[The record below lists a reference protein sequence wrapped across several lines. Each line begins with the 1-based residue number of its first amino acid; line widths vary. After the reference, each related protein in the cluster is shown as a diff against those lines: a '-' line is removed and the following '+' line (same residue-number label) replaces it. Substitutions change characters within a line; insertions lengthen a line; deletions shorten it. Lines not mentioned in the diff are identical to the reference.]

1 MYSLAMSGILSVST
15 YRWASVNTDSSDN
28 FSTWQLQWNT
38 SLETHAS
45 TTRLL
50 IKTHCATVSN

>member
-1 MYSLAMSGILSVST
+1 MSGILSVST